1 MKFNKLIIFILIVFF
16 KTETLFS
23 ENELFNVNNISLE
36 KKNRTTNN
44 TLADLAIQKG
54 FEQLIEKI
62 LLKEDINKLSSLD
75 LPSIK
80 KLVSF
85 YQISEESDEKEQGE
99 KVNFSITFDKGKM
112 HNLFY
117 NQGILY
123 SEISDKDLYILPVL
137 LKNNEIF
144 IFNNNLFY
152 ENWNKIYNENL
163 IEFILPLENIEI
175 IKNINDS
182 KNNLINLNLINLF
195 KEYTNKNLAL
205 VLIEDNN
212 TNIEKIYIKAVIQGK
227 NITKNINFKKKV

>member
-1 MKFNKLIIFILIVFF
+1 M
-16 KTETLFS
+16 
-23 ENELFNVNNISLE
+23 
-36 KKNRTTNN
+36 
-44 TLADLAIQKG
+44 
-54 FEQLIEKI
+54 
-62 LLKEDINKLSSLD
+62 D

-175 IKNINDS
+175 IKKINNS

-205 VLIEDNN
+205 VLI
-212 TNIEKIYIKAVIQGK
+212 
-227 NITKNINFKKKV
+227 